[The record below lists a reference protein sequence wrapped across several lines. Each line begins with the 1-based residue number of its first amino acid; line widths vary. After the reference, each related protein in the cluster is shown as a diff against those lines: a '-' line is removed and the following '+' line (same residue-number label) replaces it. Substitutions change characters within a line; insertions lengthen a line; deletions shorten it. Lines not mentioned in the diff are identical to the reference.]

1 MGCRN
6 HWRLA
11 CIAVLPLLIVGCAT
25 VTRPDG
31 SKVRIHPPY
40 ELRTDGT
47 IAPNERCWQIAVD
60 AAVKAGPE
68 VVKAG
73 MDAAVKAA
81 QVPAP

>member
-1 MGCRN
+1 MVTRN
-6 HWRLA
+6 RRVLA
-11 CIAVLPLLIVGCAT
+11 CAAVLPLLIGCAT

-40 ELRTDGT
+40 ELRVDGT